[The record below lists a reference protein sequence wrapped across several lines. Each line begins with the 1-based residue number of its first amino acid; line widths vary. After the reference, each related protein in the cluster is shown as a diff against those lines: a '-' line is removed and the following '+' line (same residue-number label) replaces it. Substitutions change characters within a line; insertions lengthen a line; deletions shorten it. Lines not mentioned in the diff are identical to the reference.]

1 LSQLYQLRGRVG
13 RSDRRAYAYLLI
25 PPEEALSPV
34 AKKRLAAIREFSD
47 LGSGFRVAALDLE
60 IRGAGNLLGGEQ
72 SGHIEAVG
80 FDMYMKLLEQTIK
93 ELKGEEVEDEIR
105 DNVNLRVDLRI
116 NDEYIPDMNQRLTVY
131 RRMAAVRSEDE
142 LNRLVLEVRDRYGPP
157 PESVLNLAEYA
168 SIRIL
173 SDRIGLESLDR
184 EGAAVVLKFRPDA
197 KLDPAWL
204 FRVVQ
209 QRSDVMLVPPATL
222 KLDMKKAVARKPVA
236 DGRIPSAGSGK
247 KGRDPVAGGSWWAAR
262 AQAGEVAPGFTKDE
276 IMRPAKEDPR
286 ADDGV
291 FSRVSGLLA
300 DLSGGRS
307 IE

>member
-1 LSQLYQLRGRVG
+1 
-13 RSDRRAYAYLLI
+13 
-25 PPEEALSPV
+25 
-34 AKKRLAAIREFSD
+34 
-47 LGSGFRVAALDLE
+47 
-60 IRGAGNLLGGEQ
+60 
-72 SGHIEAVG
+72 
-80 FDMYMKLLEQTIK
+80 
-93 ELKGEEVEDEIR
+93 
-105 DNVNLRVDLRI
+105 
-116 NDEYIPDMNQRLTVY
+116 MNQRLTVY
-131 RRMAAVRSEDE
+131 RRMAAVRSADE

-184 EGAAVVLKFRPDA
+184 EGSAVVLKFRPDA

-209 QRSDVMLVPPATL
+209 QRGDVMLVPPATL
-222 KLDMKKAVARKPVA
+222 KLDWKKPFGRKPA
-236 DGRIPSAGSGK
+236 APPRAPAAAGTPR

-262 AQAGEVAPGFTKDE
+262 AQAREVTPGFTKDE

-286 ADDGV
+286 AEDGV

-300 DLSGGRS
+300 DLSGGLS